1 MTGTTF
7 ISSTVWPYMA
17 GNQEVVVL
25 PDAEKVLRANGWVH
39 RTDPLRDQL
48 AHTTAPVVIDAGD
61 E

>member
-7 ISSTVWPYMA
+7 IGATEWPYMA

-25 PDAEKVLRANGWVH
+25 PEAETVLRAAGWVH

-48 AHTTAPVVIDAGD
+48 AHTAAPIVVETGD
-61 E
+61 